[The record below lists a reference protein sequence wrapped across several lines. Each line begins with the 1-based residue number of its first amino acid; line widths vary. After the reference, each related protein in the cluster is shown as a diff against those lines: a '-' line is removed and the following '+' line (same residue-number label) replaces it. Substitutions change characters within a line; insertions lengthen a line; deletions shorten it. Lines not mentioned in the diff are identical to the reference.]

1 MKEGD
6 EKKRDFPDGPSIS
19 QKTDNSLLFEEDY
32 MMISLQ
38 TIGHK
43 SSTSVGT
50 FSLEETHERG
60 DIKEILLGALN
71 ASTLSTLLPS
81 FYLNV
86 FPNLVP
92 PPAASG
98 HEDECQDHP

>member
-38 TIGHK
+38 TISHK

-50 FSLEETHERG
+50 FSLEETHEKRYKG
-60 DIKEILLGALN
+60 HG
-71 ASTLSTLLPS
+71 LPS
-81 FYLNV
+81 WCLKSIYT
-86 FPNLVP
+86 
-92 PPAASG
+92 
-98 HEDECQDHP
+98 